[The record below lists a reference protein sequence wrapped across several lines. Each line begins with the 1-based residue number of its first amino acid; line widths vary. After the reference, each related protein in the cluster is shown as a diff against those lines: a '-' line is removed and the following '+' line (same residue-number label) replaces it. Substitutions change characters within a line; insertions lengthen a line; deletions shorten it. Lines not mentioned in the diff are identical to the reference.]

1 MNDIENQVYTRIAQ
15 EFRARYPTGS
25 ISGVYVRA
33 PSAFPHV
40 CVEQKDSFAM
50 VLDSSGHEITA
61 LMFEINVYSNSVNG
75 KKTECK
81 EIMRFIDLLMN
92 SMNFVR
98 TSLNATPNLGGGS
111 FGGANLEE
119 MEIYRLTARYS
130 GATDGVNLFRR

>member
-1 MNDIENQVYTRIAQ
+1 M
-15 EFRARYPTGS
+15 
-25 ISGVYVRA
+25 RA